1 MNVSDLL
8 LKVLHNH
15 GVRQLFGIPGDAIND
30 VIDAIRRQD
39 AIDFVQVRH
48 EETGAFA
55 ASGQAKLTGQLAACM
70 GTSGP
75 GAIHLLN
82 GLYDAKM
89 DHAPVIAITGQIA
102 TDYIGSEYHQEVD
115 LKSLFADV
123 AVFNEELVNVE
134 QMPDLI
140 MAACRAAITE
150 NGVAHLSLPTNM
162 SGLNVSDVDET
173 RLVPLGRPSVVLPD
187 PELCKEAAD
196 LISQSERPIIF
207 AGIGCRDARPEL
219 LALAKHIKAPIVRS
233 LRGKDVID
241 DEHPL
246 CIGGVGLLGGSPAVH
261 AFADCDLLIMAGTDF
276 PYRDFYP
283 DNAKYIQIDTVA
295 QHIGR
300 RHRVDVGL
308 VGDAKSTLANLT
320 SAVPKVGDR
329 KFFDHALKSMDGWI
343 ERQGRMRT
351 SDKEPITP
359 SRLIREVSDRAPGDT
374 IFLSDTGTSTA
385 WTARHLSV
393 GEGQRYTLSGG
404 LASMAFALPAAIGA
418 QLAYPDRTVIA
429 FAGDGGFGMLM
440 QDFVT
445 AVRYDLPIVVIVLNN
460 GKLGFITLE
469 QEASGLPDYG
479 TELANPD
486 FAKFAEACGGVGL
499 TVTKPN
505 EIGPALEVAVGSG
518 RATVLNVMVD
528 PGALIM
534 PPKIGLG
541 QAANFTLAKAKEF
554 FGSD

>member
-15 GVRQLFGIPGDAIND
+15 GVKQLFGIPGDAIND
-30 VIDAIRRQD
+30 VTDAIRRQNTV
-39 AIDFVQVRH
+39 DFVQVRH

-55 ASGQAKLTGQLAACM
+55 ASAQAKLTGGLAACM

-89 DHAPVIAITGQIA
+89 DHAPVVAITGQIA

-162 SGLNVSDVDET
+162 SGLKVGGVDKS
-173 RLVPLGRPSVVLPD
+173 RLVPLGCPSVSLPD
-187 PELCKEAAD
+187 PKLCREAAE
-196 LISQSERPIIF
+196 LISQAERPVIF

-219 LALAKHIKAPIVRS
+219 LALAERIKAPIVRS

-276 PYRDFYP
+276 PYREFYP
-283 DNAKYIQIDTVA
+283 ENAKYIQIDTVA
-295 QHIGR
+295 QNIGR

-308 VGDAKSTLANLT
+308 VGDAKSTLARLT
-320 SAVPKVGDR
+320 VEVPETSER
-329 KFFDHALKSMDGWI
+329 KFFDHALKSMGVWTRRQ
-343 ERQGRMRT
+343 ERTRT
-351 SDKEPITP
+351 SEKEPITP
-359 SRLIREVSDRAPGDT
+359 ARLIREVSDRAPADT
-374 IFLSDTGTSTA
+374 IFLCDTGTSTA

-418 QLAYPDRTVIA
+418 QLTYPERTVIA
-429 FAGDGGFGMLM
+429 IAGDGGFGMLM

-445 AVRYDLPIVVIVLNN
+445 AVRYDLPIVVVVLNN

-469 QEASGLPDYG
+469 QEGAGLPDYG

-486 FAKFAEACGGVGL
+486 FAKFAESCGGTGV
-499 TVTKPN
+499 TITKPE
-505 EIGPALEVAVGSG
+505 EIGPAIDRAIASSK
-518 RATVLNVMVD
+518 ATVLNVTVD
-528 PGALIM
+528 PDALIM
-534 PPKIGLG
+534 PPKIELG
-541 QAANFTLAKAKEF
+541 HAVNFTLAKAKEF
-554 FGSD
+554 FDFD

>member
-15 GVRQLFGIPGDAIND
+15 GVKQLFGIPGDAIND
-30 VIDAIRRQD
+30 VTDAIRRQNS
-39 AIDFVQVRH
+39 IDFVQVRH

-55 ASGQAKLTGQLAACM
+55 ASAQAKLTGGLAACM

-89 DHAPVIAITGQIA
+89 DHAPVVAITGQIA

-162 SGLNVSDVDET
+162 SGLKVGGVDKS
-173 RLVPLGRPSVVLPD
+173 RLVPLGCPSVSLPD
-187 PELCKEAAD
+187 PKLCREAAE
-196 LISQSERPIIF
+196 LISQAERPVIF

-219 LALAKHIKAPIVRS
+219 LALAERIKAPIVRS

-276 PYRDFYP
+276 PYREFYP
-283 DNAKYIQIDTVA
+283 ENAKYIQIDTVA

-308 VGDAKSTLANLT
+308 VGDAKSTLARLT
-320 SAVPKVGDR
+320 VEVPETSER
-329 KFFDHALKSMDGWI
+329 KFFDHALKSMGVWTRRQ
-343 ERQGRMRT
+343 ERTRT
-351 SDKEPITP
+351 SEKEPITP
-359 SRLIREVSDRAPGDT
+359 ARLIREVSDRAPADT
-374 IFLSDTGTSTA
+374 IFLCDTGTSTA

-393 GEGQRYTLSGG
+393 GEGQRYALSGG

-418 QLAYPDRTVIA
+418 QLAYLERTVIA
-429 FAGDGGFGMLM
+429 IAGDGGFGMLM

-445 AVRYDLPIVVIVLNN
+445 AVRYDLPIVVVVLNN

-469 QEASGLPDYG
+469 QEGAGLPDYG

-486 FAKFAEACGGVGL
+486 FAKFAESCGGTGV
-499 TVTKPN
+499 TITKPE
-505 EIGPALEVAVGSG
+505 EIGPAIDRAIASSK
-518 RATVLNVMVD
+518 ATVLNVTVD
-528 PGALIM
+528 PDALIM
-534 PPKIGLG
+534 PPKIELG
-541 QAANFTLAKAKEF
+541 HAVNFTLAKAKEF
-554 FGSD
+554 FDFD